1 MKKKLA
7 SQIENYFFGVVT
19 LIFDYAVAIVFF
31 REKYFPFSKLDIFF
45 VQFSFSQKKHG
56 KKNSIISTL
65 SNFRIFY
72 LIFKF
77 T

>member
-45 VQFSFSQKKHG
+45 VPFSQKNLG